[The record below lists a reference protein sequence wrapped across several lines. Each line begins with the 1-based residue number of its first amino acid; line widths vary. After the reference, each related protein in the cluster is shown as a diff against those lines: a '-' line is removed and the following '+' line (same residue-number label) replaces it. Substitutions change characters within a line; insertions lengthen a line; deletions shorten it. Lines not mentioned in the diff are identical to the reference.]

1 MYLFAFLGVAHLSLI
16 LAFPLSSLFCF
27 VENPW
32 SLWIWTSDMR
42 GAGTDAPIYLQ
53 IFGDKGKSDE
63 MKLDNNSDNFEA
75 GQMDKFMVW
84 LPSLQNAYIFHKQS
98 FVPLST

>member
-1 MYLFAFLGVAHLSLI
+1 
-16 LAFPLSSLFCF
+16 
-27 VENPW
+27 
-32 SLWIWTSDMR
+32 MR

-75 GQMDKFMVW
+75 GQTDKFMV
-84 LPSLQNAYIFHKQS
+84 
-98 FVPLST
+98 